1 MDFYRSTIGYDT
13 VRFDG
18 FQSFNDR
25 LRYGTIRLFSI
36 VNDIE
41 RQVKFDIVPIVLI
54 KRVALLL
61 PKKSRS
67 RAKIAL
73 RHFALRS
80 VSTWCT

>member
-1 MDFYRSTIGYDT
+1 MVFYRSTIGYDT
-13 VRFDG
+13 VR
-18 FQSFNDR
+18 
-25 LRYGTIRLFSI
+25 YATIRWLSI
-36 VNDIE
+36 VDDIE

-61 PKKSRS
+61 LKKSRS